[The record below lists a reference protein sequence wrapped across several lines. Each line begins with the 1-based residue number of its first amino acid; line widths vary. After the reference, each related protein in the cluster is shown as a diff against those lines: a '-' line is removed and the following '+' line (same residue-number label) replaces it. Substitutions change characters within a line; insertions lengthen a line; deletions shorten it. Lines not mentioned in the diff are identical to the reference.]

1 MFTADF
7 AVIHFPNID
16 SLWNAVECEFL
27 IVCRNPSPGPWGKR
41 WRCRFG
47 SVRISLPRAP
57 IDQERT
63 VNSGACGQTQ
73 PCSAGFSTHCLER

>member
-27 IVCRNPSPGPWGKR
+27 IVCRNPSPGP
-41 WRCRFG
+41 
-47 SVRISLPRAP
+47 
-57 IDQERT
+57 
-63 VNSGACGQTQ
+63 
-73 PCSAGFSTHCLER
+73 